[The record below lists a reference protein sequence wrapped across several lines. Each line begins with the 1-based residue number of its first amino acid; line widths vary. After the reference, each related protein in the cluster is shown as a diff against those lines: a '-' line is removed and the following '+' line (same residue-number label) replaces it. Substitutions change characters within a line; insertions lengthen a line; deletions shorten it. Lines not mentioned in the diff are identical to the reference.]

1 MENYKLTIALKPDL
15 SAEQSK
21 KAGEKVE
28 SAVRKAGG
36 KVVKAESLGLKPLA
50 YPIENFEQAS
60 FGQFL
65 LELPKNGVVG
75 LRRELERGGSFLR
88 VMVVKAIGT

>member
-28 SAVRKAGG
+28 SAVKKAGG
-36 KVVKAESLGLKPLA
+36 RVVKAESLGLKPLA
-50 YPIENFEQAS
+50 YSVGQFEQAS

-65 LELPKNGVVG
+65 LELPKDGVAGV
-75 LRRELERGGSFLR
+75 RRELERGGSFLR
-88 VMVVKAIGT
+88 VMVVKATRT